1 MSSQKRLIEID
12 LLSDAEENVPLKLP
26 KKNEVVAHVEPSSSV
41 SAAVIEQL
49 MIGTYLLPHSITHSL
64 TYLLPY

>member
-49 MIGTYLLPHSITHSL
+49 MIGTYLLTSSLNHSL